1 MKHSYYLSKSKR
13 EKEYLT
19 NLDKK
24 LCFMG
29 KLDVFQQFLSIKE
42 NKFGKMK
49 NSAVNFLDSIQSH
62 LNCTWSIK
70 EMFSAINSKM
80 TTNTSN
86 EVLLTDLKI
95 FYNFASDIG
104 QLLVRNKEIKPSPLS
119 VKYKELFDRF
129 YTLY

>member
-1 MKHSYYLSKSKR
+1 MLKHSYYLSKSKR

-86 EVLLTDLKI
+86 AYLSTGGICPFSTVL
-95 FYNFASDIG
+95 ASHFTSASAHVTAFVIA
-104 QLLVRNKEIKPSPLS
+104 QL
-119 VKYKELFDRF
+119 Y
-129 YTLY
+129 